1 MDTYACSSPTSRCD
15 TFPSV
20 DNPTDYRVAPG
31 RRDAPTTTGLLNE
44 TRARSPARAASP
56 GRLKPVSAQLLRV
69 LAGSRRRSG
78 DPGQRDEAPELSA
91 VSVPGQIAG
100 DADRHV
106 RLAEP
111 AVRERLGQ
119 PAAEGL
125 GAGAA

>member
-1 MDTYACSSPTSRCD
+1 MS
-15 TFPSV
+15 SV

-31 RRDAPTTTGLLNE
+31 RRDTPTTTRLLNE
-44 TRARSPARAASP
+44 TSGRSPAGAASP
-56 GRLKPVSAQLLRV
+56 GPPMPVSAQLLRV

-111 AVRERLGQ
+111 AVRERLRQ
-119 PAAEGL
+119 PSAEGI